1 MFGFPPAT
9 ANAPTE
15 LSSSEDWRLLYGPE
29 RTWQLELG
37 ESHRDASLV
46 WTEIERALGLLARA
60 DRLRPLIIDMRGRAR
75 LDQTSRWAMS
85 SLLSTYEAHTTR
97 LVLISDVDL
106 VQLVRLQ
113 SLIGT
118 NAPECGRRVLSM
130 GEALQWV
137 AISAPALKAS

>member
-1 MFGFPPAT
+1 
-9 ANAPTE
+9 
-15 LSSSEDWRLLYGPE
+15 
-29 RTWQLELG
+29 
-37 ESHRDASLV
+37 
-46 WTEIERALGLLARA
+46 
-60 DRLRPLIIDMRGRAR
+60 MRGRAR